1 MTAPFHLLLFHQL
14 ALNQFGYQIDEM
26 VFLGKGKALP
36 GAGRWIQV
44 RLA

>member
-1 MTAPFHLLLFHQL
+1 MTAPFHLLFRQL

-26 VFLGKGKALP
+26 VFLRKGKALP
-36 GAGRWIQV
+36 GVGRWIQV

>member
-1 MTAPFHLLLFHQL
+1 MTAPFQLFLFRQL
-14 ALNQFGYQIDEM
+14 ALNQFGYQLDEM
-26 VFLGKGKALP
+26 VFLRKGKALP